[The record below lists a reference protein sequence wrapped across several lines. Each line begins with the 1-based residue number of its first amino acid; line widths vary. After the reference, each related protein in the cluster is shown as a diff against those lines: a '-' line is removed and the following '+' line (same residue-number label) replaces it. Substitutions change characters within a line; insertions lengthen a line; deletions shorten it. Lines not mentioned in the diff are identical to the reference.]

1 MSLLFPN
8 SVRMCSNFV
17 DLLASIQLSQH
28 HWLKRLFPIVYSCL
42 LCWRLIDHRCKDL
55 FPGSLLFFVPIPHHF
70 DYFSF
75 VVLLLTVLEKAK
87 QWNWAAFKLPWD
99 PGQCSFYHITLHF
112 EEFGRVSS
120 LWKSSKQIYLPLDVQ
135 GEKFVISLDTN
146 SCVTRDKSVEL
157 LQFVH
162 L

>member
-1 MSLLFPN
+1 
-8 SVRMCSNFV
+8 MCSNFV

-28 HWLKRLFPIVYSCL
+28 HWLKRLFSPLYILASFVENWLTTGARTYFQDLYCF
-42 LCWRLIDHRCKDL
+42 LCQYHTILI
-55 FPGSLLFFVPIPHHF
+55 
-70 DYFSF
+70 SF

-87 QWNWAAFKLPWD
+87 QWNWAAFKLTWD

-120 LWKSSKQIYLPLDVQ
+120 LWKSSKQIYSPWDVQ